1 MEVLLHREDEQ
12 TRIEAFLPQSHTK
25 THAYKRAPTYR
36 SPDRLAAVAVRPL
49 RHRAACTE
57 RRSHTSAL
65 VLLGGRQLG
74 NQSPVRRSLP
84 AGFQESR
91 AGLGAAVHG

>member
-12 TRIEAFLPQSHTK
+12 TQLEAFLPQSHTK

-49 RHRAACTE
+49 HRKQPCKE
-57 RRSHTSAL
+57 RRTH
-65 VLLGGRQLG
+65 
-74 NQSPVRRSLP
+74 
-84 AGFQESR
+84 
-91 AGLGAAVHG
+91 